1 MTSLLAVLLLMLIPA
16 SSSMDVAPQDA
27 DPFCLTE
34 ASTSNMIIT
43 DPRQVVLLDTLH
55 YRPQELVSLFGGTE
69 KWISRHFIGDKS
81 NERVII
87 FCTQILQF
95 YFVYYFF
102 LVVRPFTGSGLFAS
116 TFELFFH
123 EWTSKQLVDHPV
135 H

>member
-1 MTSLLAVLLLMLIPA
+1 MSSLLAVLLLMLIPA
-16 SSSMDVAPQDA
+16 SSSIDVAPQDA

-55 YRPQELVSLFGGTE
+55 YRSQELVSLFGGTE
-69 KWISRHFIGDKS
+69 KWISLKFIGDKP
-81 NERVII
+81 NERVIVLYTNFAI
-87 FCTQILQF
+87 LFCLL
-95 YFVYYFF
+95 FF
-102 LVVRPFTGSGLFAS
+102 LVVRPFTGQLFAY

-123 EWTSKQLVDHPV
+123 EWSSKQLVDHPV